1 MKKIKLFFSALL
13 LSVFLPM
20 SAYALDRFVMG
31 TYGNG
36 IPLSG
41 KTVEEAKSYLE
52 GEYSRNYVLYIKGRD
67 KVEEI
72 KGSDIDYQLSA
83 ATNLEEILK
92 REEKEGLEPK
102 ADGRYDFSLEGSSAK
117 FDEAKLKE
125 RLAQLSVLKYSKKT
139 ANAYIQKDGTY
150 SIVPEV
156 EGDSLD
162 EAKFYANLYS
172 ALQRGENTLDLTQR
186 GIYDTVT
193 VHKSDLEP
201 KLEVLRRL
209 ESVEIVTNILGNKEV
224 LSGDTLSDMVLGI
237 NGNGVIF
244 DEAKVLAYANYLEG
258 KYGNPGNTVSF
269 HSASGKDIAMLTPYA
284 LHINVQGE
292 KEALKQAISSFK
304 TMEREPDYSYRP
316 AQYAQP
322 QFGTTFV
329 EIDLSLQ
336 HVYYYEGGNL
346 VWESPTVTGML
357 SGDRATPP
365 GIFFLKGK
373 ETNRTLR
380 GKLVNGKPEYE
391 AHVDYWMPFNGGI
404 GLHDASWRSKFGGNI
419 YVRGGSHGCI
429 NLPRNKAAE
438 LYNRIQKGCPIV
450 VHE

>member
-1 MKKIKLFFSALL
+1 MKKIKLFVSALL
-13 LSVFLPM
+13 LSVFLPL
-20 SAYALDRFVMG
+20 SAYALERFVPG

-41 KTVEEAKSYLE
+41 KTVEEAKAYLE
-52 GEYSRNYVLYIKGRD
+52 GEYSRNYVLYIKGRN

-72 KGSDIDYQLSA
+72 QGSEIAYRLSA
-83 ATNLEEILK
+83 ATNLEDILK

-102 ADGRYDFSLEGSSAK
+102 PDGRYDFSLEGSSAS

-125 RLAQLSVLKYSKKT
+125 KIAQLSVLKYSKKT
-139 ANAYIQKDGTY
+139 SNAYVKKDGAYT
-150 SIVPEV
+150 IVPEV

-162 EAKFYANLYS
+162 EAKFYENLYS

-186 GIYDTVT
+186 GIYETVT
-193 VHKSDLEP
+193 VRKRDLEA
-201 KLEVLRRL
+201 KLEVLGRL

-224 LSGDTLSDMVLGI
+224 LSGEALTDMVLGI
-237 NGNGVIF
+237 DAKGVKF
-244 DEAKVLAYANYLEG
+244 NEEKVLAYANYLEG

-269 HSASGKDIAMLTPYA
+269 HSASGKDVAMLSPYA
-284 LHINVQGE
+284 LHINVPAE
-292 KEALKQAISSFK
+292 KEALKKAISSFT
-304 TMEREPDYSYRP
+304 TMEREPVYSYKP

-357 SGDRATPP
+357 SGGRATPP

-373 ETNRTLR
+373 ETNRILR
-380 GKLVNGKPEYE
+380 GRLINGKPEYE

-404 GLHDASWRSKFGGNI
+404 GLHDASWRSRFGGNI

-429 NLPRNKAAE
+429 NLPKNKAAE
-438 LYNRIQKGCPIV
+438 LYKRIQKGCPIV
-450 VHE
+450 VHY

>member
-1 MKKIKLFFSALL
+1 M
-13 LSVFLPM
+13 
-20 SAYALDRFVMG
+20 
-31 TYGNG
+31 
-36 IPLSG
+36 
-41 KTVEEAKSYLE
+41 
-52 GEYSRNYVLYIKGRD
+52 
-67 KVEEI
+67 
-72 KGSDIDYQLSA
+72 
-83 ATNLEEILK
+83 
-92 REEKEGLEPK
+92 
-102 ADGRYDFSLEGSSAK
+102 
-117 FDEAKLKE
+117 
-125 RLAQLSVLKYSKKT
+125 
-139 ANAYIQKDGTY
+139 
-150 SIVPEV
+150 
-156 EGDSLD
+156 
-162 EAKFYANLYS
+162 
-172 ALQRGENTLDLTQR
+172 
-186 GIYDTVT
+186 
-193 VHKSDLEP
+193 
-201 KLEVLRRL
+201 
-209 ESVEIVTNILGNKEV
+209 TNILGNKEV
-224 LSGDTLSDMVLGI
+224 LSGDSLSDMVLGI

-304 TMEREPDYSYRP
+304 TMEREPVYSYRP

-357 SGDRATPP
+357 SGDRATPS

-380 GKLVNGKPEYE
+380 GKMVNGKPEYE